1 MGSSNQYSDIFAQFK
16 TMWRKQNLASAVGG
30 RGGGVGIPYKK
41 DGGARRTFLGV
52 KKAVLVPLLKG
63 VQPQK
68 AHSGRFSG
76 PF

>member
-1 MGSSNQYSDIFAQFK
+1 MLLGG
-16 TMWRKQNLASAVGG
+16 GG
-30 RGGGVGIPYKK
+30 RVGIPYKK

-68 AHSGRFSG
+68 AHSGRFYSG